1 MRASDEHLEQA
12 LKEYNDKI
20 SALEVNGTD
29 DELLEALVNRSTI
42 LMLLGS
48 YTASMTD
55 AEEAIELS
63 KGMKDVDI
71 GTFVKMY
78 ENRGQMIFDDNEEM
92 MVSDYSMIISRL
104 DEIQG
109 EIRHYDWKGLIM
121 MCQGCA
127 EDLIDCDRFE
137 MSVPFTQKALELM
150 KDASDIWSM
159 NRKME
164 IQNLIGQADTG
175 MGLDDNAIDAYS
187 ESILIGE
194 QLYDTSRIEDP
205 IQLVFAYV
213 YRGDIMEAE
222 HEVEKMWNDHES
234 ALVILEELNNRN
246 RLSDPDLLIKLHQS
260 LASSM
265 MESGEIER
273 AEKHLMRA
281 INLGVP
287 GMKDAIDEM
296 NSMR

>member
-104 DEIQG
+104 DEIHG
-109 EIRHYDWKGLIM
+109 EIRHYYWKGLIM

>member
-104 DEIQG
+104 DEIHG
-109 EIRHYDWKGLIM
+109 EIRHYDWKDLIM

-213 YRGDIMEAE
+213 YRGDIMEAK
-222 HEVEKMWNDHES
+222 HELEKMWNDHES

>member
-48 YTASMTD
+48 YTSSMTD

-104 DEIQG
+104 DEIHG
-109 EIRHYDWKGLIM
+109 EIRHYDWKSLIM

-222 HEVEKMWNDHES
+222 HEVEKMWNDQES

>member
-1 MRASDEHLEQA
+1 M
-12 LKEYNDKI
+12 KEYNDKI

-104 DEIQG
+104 DEIHG
-109 EIRHYDWKGLIM
+109 EIRHYDWKDLIM

-213 YRGDIMEAE
+213 YRGDIMEAK
-222 HEVEKMWNDHES
+222 HELEKMWNDHES

>member
-104 DEIQG
+104 DEIHG
-109 EIRHYDWKGLIM
+109 EIRHYDWKALIM

-187 ESILIGE
+187 ESILMGE
-194 QLYDTSRIEDP
+194 QLYDASRIEDP

-213 YRGDIMEAE
+213 YRGDIMEAK
-222 HEVEKMWNDHES
+222 HELEKMWNDHES

-246 RLSDPDLLIKLHQS
+246 RLSDPELLIKLHQS

>member
-104 DEIQG
+104 DEIHR

-187 ESILIGE
+187 GSILIGE
-194 QLYDTSRIEDP
+194 QLYDASRIEDP

-213 YRGDIMEAE
+213 YRGDIMEAK
-222 HEVEKMWNDHES
+222 HELEKMWNDHES

-246 RLSDPDLLIKLHQS
+246 RLSDPELLIKLHQS

>member
-1 MRASDEHLEQA
+1 
-12 LKEYNDKI
+12 
-20 SALEVNGTD
+20 
-29 DELLEALVNRSTI
+29 
-42 LMLLGS
+42 
-48 YTASMTD
+48 
-55 AEEAIELS
+55 
-63 KGMKDVDI
+63 
-71 GTFVKMY
+71 
-78 ENRGQMIFDDNEEM
+78 
-92 MVSDYSMIISRL
+92 
-104 DEIQG
+104 
-109 EIRHYDWKGLIM
+109 M

>member
-1 MRASDEHLEQA
+1 M
-12 LKEYNDKI
+12 KEYNDKI

-104 DEIQG
+104 DEIHR

-187 ESILIGE
+187 GSILIGE
-194 QLYDTSRIEDP
+194 QLYDASRIEDP

-213 YRGDIMEAE
+213 YRGDIMEAK
-222 HEVEKMWNDHES
+222 HELEKMWNDHES

-246 RLSDPDLLIKLHQS
+246 RLSDPELLIKLHQS

>member
-104 DEIQG
+104 DEIHG

-287 GMKDAIDEM
+287 GIKDAIDEM